1 MAGTDTV
8 AVAFECRSDLSEL
21 SPTHVLGEELCQK
34 AGVKYEE
41 VFTDAASMTRM
52 ARTIKREDGDVLCR
66 LPFSVAVEA
75 EQFGATLSLNPK
87 TRLPAVRDFPHAKLD
102 EIAELPPF
110 DFAKGQM
117 AAALSAAEML
127 AREGET
133 VLFDMQGVFSILS
146 MIVPSKEVYK
156 ALYRKGNR
164 LRELAKTLK
173 GHLAA
178 YAREA
183 AARGVKI
190 IAYTDAAI
198 AYELVSP
205 DCYKNLCGTNVAVKT
220 NAAITPATQISFA
233 ERRGTAM
240 VSVLDISLPPFLN
253 RIFIIADRVQTDP
266 VNAWL
271 LQRILRPSVA
281 SVSDHRHGR
290 IFPRVEKRFAIGCPR
305 RHIHRR

>member
-1 MAGTDTV
+1 MAEMKGV
-8 AVAFECRSDLSEL
+8 AVAFECKSDLSEL

-41 VFTDAASMTRM
+41 VFTDAASMARM
-52 ARTIKREDGDVLCR
+52 AQTIKREDGDVLCR

-156 ALYRKGNR
+156 ALYRKGDR

-190 IAYTDAAI
+190 IAYT
-198 AYELVSP
+198 
-205 DCYKNLCGTNVAVKT
+205 GVA
-220 NAAITPATQISFA
+220 
-233 ERRGTAM
+233 G
-240 VSVLDISLPPFLN
+240 
-253 RIFIIADRVQTDP
+253 
-266 VNAWL
+266 L
-271 LQRILRPSVA
+271 LQEPLRHRDAGRSTRHPRSSARCVA
-281 SVSDHRHGR
+281 SPLQRDLRRRRARGPVPFNGDGCASGDNLWRSAS
-290 IFPRVEKRFAIGCPR
+290 PRVGKSCRGGGRTRMPRTDAISAGGAT
-305 RHIHRR
+305 HLQD

>member
-34 AGVKYEE
+34 AGIKYEE
-41 VFTDAASMTRM
+41 VFTDAASMARM
-52 ARTIKREDGDVLCR
+52 AQTIKREDGDVLCR

-110 DFAKGQM
+110 DFARGQM

-156 ALYRKGNR
+156 ALYRKGDR
-164 LRELAKTLK
+164 LRELAGTLR

-190 IAYTDAAI
+190 IAYTDATI
-198 AYELVSP
+198 AYERCRRTAARIS
-205 DCYKNLCGTNVAVKT
+205 AV
-220 NAAITPATQISFA
+220 
-233 ERRGTAM
+233 R
-240 VSVLDISLPPFLN
+240 
-253 RIFIIADRVQTDP
+253 
-266 VNAWL
+266 
-271 LQRILRPSVA
+271 
-281 SVSDHRHGR
+281 
-290 IFPRVEKRFAIGCPR
+290 
-305 RHIHRR
+305 

>member
-1 MAGTDTV
+1 MAEMKEV
-8 AVAFECRSDLSEL
+8 AVAFACESDRSEL
-21 SPTHVLGEELCQK
+21 SPTHILSEELCQK

-41 VFTDAASMTRM
+41 VFTDAASMARM
-52 ARTIKREDGDVLCR
+52 AQTIKREDGDVLCR

-87 TRLPAVRDFPHAKLD
+87 TRLPAVHDFPHAKLD

-156 ALYRKGNR
+156 ALYRKGDR
-164 LRELAKTLK
+164 LRELAKTFK

-205 DCYKNLCGTNVAVKT
+205 DCYKNLCGTVTLDAVRAIRAAAPGALLHLCSATSVGVERAGLCRSTAMDVPPGTTYGEALLHAWENPAVAVVGHGCHGR
-220 NAAITPATQISFA
+220 TQYPLEEPRIY
-233 ERRGTAM
+233 R
-240 VSVLDISLPPFLN
+240 ISLN
-253 RIFIIADRVQTDP
+253 SIGDYENP
-266 VNAWL
+266 V
-271 LQRILRPSVA
+271 
-281 SVSDHRHGR
+281 
-290 IFPRVEKRFAIGCPR
+290 
-305 RHIHRR
+305 